1 MLNMG
6 FLRSLT
12 EFLSRSFL
20 RGDGASIV
28 QDNSNASSSLARTGD
43 YTAIFDLQSG
53 NTALSIATVY
63 RCVQLI
69 SDSVA
74 NLPLQYMK
82 LKDGIFV
89 EDTNSRLHYLLTVQ
103 PDYTKS
109 AYNLM
114 KETTEQV
121 LLDGNAYIVP
131 IYNAATM
138 DIDRLVLC
146 SRHSVDHDIYND
158 TYDVFDT
165 INGVVGHYREDE
177 IIHIKGHTIDGKQG
191 ISVLSYANL
200 TLNIGKAGDKE
211 TLNRFRNGGNVRG
224 IISNDKT
231 TTGFGEYQDKELEK
245 TAKNTDERFQ
255 DGERIV
261 SLPGQVDFK
270 QLSLSSTDM
279 QFLESRKFTVR
290 EICRFFGVHPS
301 FVFDDTSNN
310 YKSAEMANVAF
321 LSNTLNPILRNIEN
335 ELLRKL
341 VAPSLAFKRKFQFDR
356 RGLYASDLD
365 SRVKY
370 QQNTIAAG
378 IYTVNE
384 WRKEENKPSIEG
396 GDKVLVSAN
405 LRDINDESKVK
416 ANLDSN
422 DTKKTKKKDKD
433 DEDGEESEE

>member
-1 MLNMG
+1 MLDMG

-12 EFLSRSFL
+12 EFLGNSFL
-20 RGDGASIV
+20 REDGASSV
-28 QDNSNASSSLARTGD
+28 QDSSNASPSLARTGD
-43 YTAIFDLQSG
+43 YTAIFDLQAD

-103 PDYTKS
+103 PDFTKS
-109 AYNLM
+109 AYDLM
-114 KETTEQV
+114 KETTEQI

-131 IYNAATM
+131 IYSPVTM

-146 SRHSVDHDIYND
+146 SRHSVKHDIYND
-158 TYDVFDT
+158 TYDVYDLV
-165 INGVVGHYREDE
+165 NGISGHYNENE
-177 IIHIKGHTIDGKQG
+177 IIHIKGHSVDGKQG
-191 ISVLSYANL
+191 VSVLSYANL

-224 IISNDKT
+224 IVSNDKT

-245 TAKNTDERFQ
+245 TAKNVDERFQ

-270 QLSLSSTDM
+270 QISLSSTDM

-384 WRKEENKPSIEG
+384 WRKEENKKPIDG

-422 DTKKTKKKDKD
+422 NDKNKTKNNS
-433 DEDGEESEE
+433 EDGKEPEE